1 MQGRLLSV
9 REKEVLE
16 KAAEEEEAVMAAAQ
30 VKLEQGQ
37 MLSSEEMAALRRA
50 SGEPEP
56 PPEKPSA
63 RPRPRA
69 ALGRGGGGGG
79 GGGGAGPPAT
89 VADFAE
95 ELWLSPRTRLTTT
108 TPIGTLNHFCL
119 SQGFYLKQLGGVAT
133 PEARRDK
140 LRELLLTKGWPQV
153 RPRRHLDHS
162 ISTHV
167 PTPLHGRVA
176 RHTYARSRAR
186 RARSGRTACRSAS
199 RGTTKEDERGTG
211 GSRVSNRVLQACGG
225 A

>member
-1 MQGRLLSV
+1 
-9 REKEVLE
+9 
-16 KAAEEEEAVMAAAQ
+16 MAAAQ

-69 ALGRGGGGGG
+69 ALGRGGGSG

-119 SQGFYLKQLGGVAT
+119 SQGFYLKQLGGAVAT

-162 ISTHV
+162 DLHPCTHA
-167 PTPLHGRVA
+167 PSRQGREA
-176 RHTYARSRAR
+176 YLRALARSPRA
-186 RARSGRTACRSAS
+186 
-199 RGTTKEDERGTG
+199 ERPN
-211 GSRVSNRVLQACGG
+211 SLPLSK
-225 A
+225 